1 MTTISQAQW
10 NRMGQDSFDSRL
22 VAILRKHHPEQ
33 AARMPFADLIGAIH
47 RQSAQARC
55 YGLNDERSVATYVY
69 TAWLMGEEFDRRI
82 PSIAQIL
89 RERTMTSAT
98 KTEALANFSKLVF
111 HSLESAAPATES
123 RRAA

>member
-22 VAILRKHHPEQ
+22 VAILHKHHPAQ
-33 AARMPFADLIGAIH
+33 AARMPFADLVAAIH

-89 RERTMTSAT
+89 RERTMTSAD
-98 KTEALANFSKLVF
+98 KTEALSNFSKLVF
-111 HSLESAAPATES
+111 RSLESTPAAEV